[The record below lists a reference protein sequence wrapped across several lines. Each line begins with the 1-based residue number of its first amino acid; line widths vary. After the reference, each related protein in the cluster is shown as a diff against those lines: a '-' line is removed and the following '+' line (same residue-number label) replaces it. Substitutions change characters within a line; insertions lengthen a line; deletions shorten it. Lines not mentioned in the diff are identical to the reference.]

1 MIDPEY
7 SGLLYA
13 DRIFRNEHGEPVLSI
28 KRKDNYNTLYYI
40 FEIKEENITPK
51 IKTKVYDTLD
61 FIKKT
66 LKSMDIP
73 LFDSQEL
80 TDGLKAIITKVL
92 TSKEAEKAIKK
103 ATKTRELT
111 LVKDVNVMVFNHATG
126 KISSLTM
133 GISVPPDSEDYI
145 KKMLKEAGNPKF
157 S

>member
-1 MIDPEY
+1 MIEPEY

-13 DRIFRNEHGEPVLSI
+13 DRVFRNEHGKPVLSI
-28 KRKDNYNTLYYI
+28 KRKDGYDSLYYI
-40 FEIKEENITPK
+40 FEIQEENLTPK
-51 IKTKVYDTLD
+51 SKIAVNDTLN
-61 FIKKT
+61 FMKES
-66 LKSMDIP
+66 LKAADIP

-80 TDGLKAIITKVL
+80 TDGIRAVISTVL

-103 ATKTRELT
+103 ATKTRKLT

-133 GISVPPDSEDYI
+133 GISVPPDSEDKI
-145 KKMLKEAGNPKF
+145 KKMLNEAGNPKF